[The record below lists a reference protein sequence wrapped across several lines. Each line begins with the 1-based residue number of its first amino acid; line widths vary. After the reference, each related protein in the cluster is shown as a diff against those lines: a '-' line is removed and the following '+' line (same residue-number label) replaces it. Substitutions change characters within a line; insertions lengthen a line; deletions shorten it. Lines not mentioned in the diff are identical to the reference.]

1 MEGHDHLHYELAQ
14 VRSEYLAA
22 DVVQIHPCEPTSSE
36 DSEVTAALNS
46 TESTS
51 DSADCTPQRNKD
63 DTTLDQDQN
72 YDDFTTPIKS
82 FFECGCDCRYGR
94 NQSSCTK
101 SLDFDEVVDHRMQC
115 IELSSVELDLI
126 VLGALQSHFSRSKE
140 KRHIRMNYFFRDIQV
155 CKKTFLF
162 VYGIGKSRLENLK
175 AHFKRDGIVPRTH
188 ANTSRLPKNT
198 LNHEVLDRTVTFIKI
213 FAAEQAVSLPGRYP
227 KFKDFKVQLLP
238 SSESKASLWRRYK
251 KASEDKDLSAVS
263 YTKFVDLWNSLTPY
277 IVIMKPASD
286 LCSLCQ
292 LNNGKIAANVN
303 VSEQEKLNCLH
314 NQEKHLQEA
323 KLEREFMKKNIAA
336 CKDLLQNSGI
346 DLLSPRPSCSLEGTV
361 HYSYDYAQQ
370 VHIPSNPQQ
379 AGPIYFKTPW
389 KCGLFGVC
397 CEGIPRQINYLIDEA
412 VSTGKGAN
420 ATISYVHDF
429 FISHGA
435 GETDAQINADN
446 CGAQNKNNFFIWYY
460 SWRILCGLHKSILY
474 SFLIAGHTKFSPDW
488 CFGLI
493 KQSFRRHYV
502 SSLFDLMSA
511 VDKSTVSGV
520 NISKLCGLHDGT
532 LLVPVYDW
540 VTFLEPYFK
549 KIPGISTFHHFR
561 FSKDHPGVVFCRTLA
576 DSPEIGFQI
585 FKNLEIRPPNQLP
598 PKIVPLGLGEERKR
612 YLYRE
617 IREFCQPG
625 TEDMV
630 APAP

>member
-1 MEGHDHLHYELAQ
+1 MDINFFDDCGLEGHDHLHYELAQ

-22 DVVQIHPCEPTSSE
+22 DVEQIHPCEPTSSE

-46 TESTS
+46 TESTL
-51 DSADCTPQRNKD
+51 DSVDCTPQRNKD
-63 DTTLDQDQN
+63 DTTLDQDQD

-82 FFECGCDCRYGR
+82 FLERGCDCRYGR

-140 KRHIRMNYFFRDIQV
+140 KKRIRMNYFFRDIQV

-198 LNHEVLDRTVTFIKI
+198 LNHEVLDRTVTFIKN

-251 KASEDKDLSAVS
+251 KASEDKNLSAVS

-323 KLEREFMKKNIAA
+323 KLEREFMKKNIAE
-336 CKDLLQNSGI
+336 CKDLEYPGRSI
-346 DLLSPRPSCSLEGTV
+346 TSLT
-361 HYSYDYAQQ
+361 
-370 VHIPSNPQQ
+370 
-379 AGPIYFKTPW
+379 T
-389 KCGLFGVC
+389 
-397 CEGIPRQINYLIDEA
+397 
-412 VSTGKGAN
+412 
-420 ATISYVHDF
+420 TISYVHDF

-435 GETDAQINADN
+435 GETNAQINADN

-488 CFGLI
+488 CFGLL

-540 VTFLEPYFK
+540 VTFLEPYYK

-561 FSKDHPGVVFCRTLA
+561 FSKDHPGVVFCRTLV
-576 DSPEIGFQI
+576 DSPEIEFQI
-585 FKNLEIRPPNQLP
+585 LKNLEIRPPNQLP
-598 PKIVPLGLGEERKR
+598 PKIVPSGLGEERKR

-617 IREFCQPG
+617 IREFCRPG